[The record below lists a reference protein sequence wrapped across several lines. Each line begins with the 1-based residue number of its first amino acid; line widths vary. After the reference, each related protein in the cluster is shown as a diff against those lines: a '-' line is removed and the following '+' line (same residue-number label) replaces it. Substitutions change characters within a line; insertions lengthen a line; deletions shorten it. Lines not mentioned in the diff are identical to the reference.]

1 LFIGP
6 AKKQG
11 SNAAKNNAYQTKR
24 RILVLVEDK
33 AQIVPVNSK

>member
-11 SNAAKNNAYQTKR
+11 SNAAKNNVYKTKR
-24 RILVLVEDK
+24 QILALVGDK